1 MVLISSFWLKQFS
14 ALLITPSLRVLV
26 PRSQLTHSVGHTQ
39 WGQLY
44 IKFRFFKATK
54 FEKIL
59 SLFWNSTFFQIFLA
73 FSKYLNFNIS
83 FFIFFSEAK
92 SASRRKKSR
101 FLLTIFVSTQA
112 ANCAS
117 TVRDFVNWY
126 LPKIVTI
133 IPREFSA
140 WSIRTRII
148 WCASMSTPSSW
159 LNYLPTTKTEWLSF
173 FLRSSIQTV
182 RLVMCTVH
190 GEA

>member
-1 MVLISSFWLKQFS
+1 MSKKKWKM
-14 ALLITPSLRVLV
+14 
-26 PRSQLTHSVGHTQ
+26 G
-39 WGQLY
+39 
-44 IKFRFFKATK
+44 
-54 FEKIL
+54 
-59 SLFWNSTFFQIFLA
+59 QIFVA

-83 FFIFFSEAK
+83 FFFSFSEAK

-140 WSIRTRII
+140 WLIRTRII
-148 WCASMSTPSSW
+148 GCASTSTPSSW

-182 RLVMCTVH
+182 RLVMCTACMVKPSLPAQAPSRFR
-190 GEA
+190 EVASELRSITRWERIIPEFTY

>member
-1 MVLISSFWLKQFS
+1 MN
-14 ALLITPSLRVLV
+14 
-26 PRSQLTHSVGHTQ
+26 
-39 WGQLY
+39 
-44 IKFRFFKATK
+44 
-54 FEKIL
+54 KIIPIR
-59 SLFWNSTFFQIFLA
+59 FQIWWTFKVQIFWEGLKDLANLPLMWCYQAAMGRIFVA

-83 FFIFFSEAK
+83 FFFSFSEAK

-140 WSIRTRII
+140 WLIRTRII
-148 WCASMSTPSSW
+148 GCASTSTPSSW

-182 RLVMCTVH
+182 GT
-190 GEA
+190 